1 MSSSNCNSPSSYDE
15 PNSNSNC
22 NCNQNNPTISAFQ
35 PHEEHIPLSEYEKLR
50 DEYMN
55 VFKEKNILE
64 NELSNYVDL
73 KLQYNTLLND
83 TNVLKDLNEQ
93 LTDKITSIEL
103 QLKIYQE
110 QIAKHTKDREELIT
124 TITSLR
130 EQIKLIEN
138 EKTEIK
144 IQNAHHLSK
153 FRYMEKEITQLK
165 KKNATFTL
173 NIKSLIQKNANDNED
188 KKILMNNYQ
197 TQIADLE
204 NQITL
209 LHEEKKKITK
219 DAMTAFIESIVNKSN
234 IVTFTY
240 IKTKNK
246 IAIKYA
252 NELIG
257 EVYNY
262 DNDSKQCNQNEN
274 ESPNDVNK
282 KEYLKYN
289 EASVFHYKQ
298 QLYNAECSGCSGNNM
313 IMKSP
318 QARGNCSLKNLF
330 SNNGFSISSRKDFD
344 DKENKNFVNL
354 NLISLNADS
363 FVEKLKGENDDNDND
378 DDCCSSSNNKKS
390 ISIMKCINNANI
402 GNNNNNNTLCL
413 NEVKVYEVEYEGV
426 GKTYGNGI
434 EVCKGEGFEFEKIM
448 KQINQKKTIEAIVK
462 EEIQLLYEKET
473 MCNDVNDDDINE
485 MEVNEKKKTTCAQC
499 ITF

>member
-15 PNSNSNC
+15 PHSNC
-22 NCNQNNPTISAFQ
+22 NCNHNNPTISAFQ
-35 PHEEHIPLSEYEKLR
+35 PQEEHIPLSEYEKLR

-64 NELSNYVDL
+64 NELNNYVDL

-83 TNVLKDLNEQ
+83 TNVIKDLNER
-93 LTDKITSIEL
+93 LTDKITSVEL

-130 EQIKLIEN
+130 EQIKSIEN

-153 FRYMEKEITQLK
+153 FKYMEKEISQLK

-188 KKILMNNYQ
+188 KKILINNYQ

-262 DNDSKQCNQNEN
+262 DTDIKQVNQNEN
-274 ESPNDVNK
+274 ESPNVNQ
-282 KEYLKYN
+282 KECIKYN

-298 QLYNAECSGCSGNNM
+298 QLYNAECSGCSGN
-313 IMKSP
+313 IVMKSP
-318 QARGNCSLKNLF
+318 QGRGNCSLRNLF
-330 SNNGFSISSRKDFD
+330 SNNGFSISSRKDLD
-344 DKENKNFVNL
+344 EKENKNFVNL
-354 NLISLNADS
+354 NLISLNPDS
-363 FVEKLKGENDDNDND
+363 FVEKLKEENCDDNEERNDDH
-378 DDCCSSSNNKKS
+378 KKS

-402 GNNNNNNTLCL
+402 GNNTSSCL

-426 GKTYGNGI
+426 GKKFGNGVK
-434 EVCKGEGFEFEKIM
+434 VCKEEGFEFEKIM
-448 KQINQKKTIEAIVK
+448 KKISERKRIEAIVK
-462 EEIQLLYEKET
+462 EEIQLLNEKET
-473 MCNDVNDDDINE
+473 MCNDNDTDSNE
-485 MEVNEKKKTTCAQC
+485 MEVNEKKKATCAQC

>member
-1 MSSSNCNSPSSYDE
+1 
-15 PNSNSNC
+15 
-22 NCNQNNPTISAFQ
+22 
-35 PHEEHIPLSEYEKLR
+35 
-50 DEYMN
+50 MN

-64 NELSNYVDL
+64 NELSNYVNL

-83 TNVLKDLNEQ
+83 TNVIKDVNER
-93 LTDKITSIEL
+93 LTDKITSVEL
-103 QLKIYQE
+103 QLRIYQE
-110 QIAKHTKDREELIT
+110 QIAKHTKDREELIA
-124 TITSLR
+124 TITTLR

-144 IQNAHHLSK
+144 IQNSHHLSK
-153 FRYMEKEITQLK
+153 FKYMEKEITQLK
-165 KKNATFTL
+165 KKNATFTV

-188 KKILMNNYQ
+188 KKILMNKYQ

-209 LHEEKKKITK
+209 LHEEKKKISK

-240 IKTKNK
+240 VKTKNK

-262 DNDSKQCNQNEN
+262 DADTKQVTQSEN
-274 ESPNDVNK
+274 ESPNVNAK
-282 KEYLKYN
+282 ADIKYN

-298 QLYNAECSGCSGNNM
+298 QLFNAERSGCNDN
-313 IMKSP
+313 IVLKSP
-318 QARGNCSLKNLF
+318 QGRGNCSLRNLF
-330 SNNGFSISSRKDFD
+330 SNNGFSISSRKDFGGNSD
-344 DKENKNFVNL
+344 EKENKNFVNL

-363 FVEKLKGENDDNDND
+363 FVEKIKGDNCDDNDEGNE
-378 DDCCSSSNNKKS
+378 DCANNTKT

-402 GNNNNNNTLCL
+402 GNNTICL
-413 NEVKVYEVEYEGV
+413 NEVKVCEVEFEGV
-426 GKTYGNGI
+426 GKNYSNGVA
-434 EVCKGEGFEFEKIM
+434 VCKGEGLEIEKTV
-448 KQINQKKTIEAIVK
+448 KVVVEKERIENVIK
-462 EEIQLLYEKET
+462 EEIKLLNEKET
-473 MCNDVNDDDINE
+473 MYDEHDVEINE
-485 MEVNEKKKTTCAQC
+485 TEVREKKKTTCAQC